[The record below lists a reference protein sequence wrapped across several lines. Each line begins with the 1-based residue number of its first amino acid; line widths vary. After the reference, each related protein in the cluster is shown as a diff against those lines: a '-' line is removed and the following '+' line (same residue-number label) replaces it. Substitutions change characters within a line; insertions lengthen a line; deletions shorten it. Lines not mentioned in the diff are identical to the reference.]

1 MRKIPVGILG
11 ATGTVGQQFIRLL
24 HDHPWFEITSLA
36 ASERSA
42 GKTYSDAVRWIQ
54 PGMIPENVAAM
65 TVQAC
70 EPNLPCRIVFSGL
83 DASVAGEIEEEFAQ
97 AGYAVISNARNHR
110 MRSDVPL
117 LIPEVNPEHLALIHS
132 QPYEKGCIIT
142 NPNCSTTGLVLAL
155 KPLFDRFGVQ
165 SLHVTTM
172 QAVSGAG
179 YPGVASLDIYDNV
192 VPFIGGEEEKM
203 MKEPHKL
210 LGTLCNGALREAF
223 FPISAHCHRV
233 PVIDGHLESVS
244 IRFVK
249 KALREDIISALT
261 SFTAS
266 AQEYGLPS
274 APENPIVYFE
284 SERFP
289 QPRLHRDLGNGMTV
303 SVGKLM
309 NDAIFDWSFVV
320 LVHNTIRGAAGGA
333 ILNAELAVK
342 EGYIK

>member
-24 HDHPWFEITSLA
+24 HNHPWFEITALA

-42 GKTYSDAVRWIQ
+42 GKSYAEVVRWIQ
-54 PGMIPENVAAM
+54 PCAIPDGIASM

-83 DASVAGEIEEEFAQ
+83 DASVAGEIEEQFAK

-110 MRSDVPL
+110 MRADVPL
-117 LIPEVNPEHLALIHS
+117 LIPEVNPEHLSLLKT

-192 VPFIGGEEEKM
+192 VPFISGEEEKM

-210 LGTLCNGALREAF
+210 LGSVCNGTVKEAT
-223 FPISAHCHRV
+223 FPVSAHCHRV

-244 IRFVK
+244 VSFVK
-249 KALREDIISALT
+249 KALREDIISALST
-261 SFTAS
+261 FTAS
-266 AQEYGLPS
+266 AQKYGLPS
-274 APENPIVYFE
+274 APAQPIVYFE

-309 NDAIFDWSFVV
+309 KDSIFDWSFVV
-320 LVHNTIRGAAGGA
+320 LVHNTLRGAAGGA

-342 EGYIK
+342 EGFIQ